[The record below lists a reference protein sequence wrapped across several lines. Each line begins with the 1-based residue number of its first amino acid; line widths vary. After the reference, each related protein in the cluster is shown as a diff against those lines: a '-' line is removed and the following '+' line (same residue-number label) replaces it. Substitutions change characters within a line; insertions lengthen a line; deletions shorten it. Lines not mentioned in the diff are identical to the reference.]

1 MAGVMKR
8 KQRGRPPAG
17 SRERGNSA
25 RLQQPD
31 RHKGTR
37 VQSWAPTPETIEWG
51 KAARREGMTMSAWV
65 RRAAN
70 RELVREREAVERERE
85 RERIELLREVL
96 R

>member
-1 MAGVMKR
+1 MIAGMTKR
-8 KQRGRPPAG
+8 KQRGRPPAEP
-17 SRERGNSA
+17 RERGNSA
-25 RLQQPD
+25 RLRPD

-37 VQSWAPTPETIEWG
+37 VQSWAPTAETVEWG

-70 RELVREREAVERERE
+70 RELARERVAVERERE